1 MSKVDQP
8 VAVPEVNQEK
18 EDLKK
23 AMNDLE
29 EKVKSVMSAKKKA
42 VEEYK
47 KAEQEDAEKAAELS
61 KQLEAEKNDGPATRD
76 FVKKLMQKTQESI
89 VSEIGSAVDS
99 TLRKAMSGK
108 SDDKKVDIVEPK
120 ETATKIEKA
129 EPE

>member
-1 MSKVDQP
+1 MSKVEQP

-47 KAEQEDAEKAAELS
+47 KAEKEDENKAAELA
-61 KQLEAEKNDGPATRD
+61 KQLDAEKNDGPATRD
-76 FVKKLMQKTQESI
+76 FVKKLMQ
-89 VSEIGSAVDS
+89 
-99 TLRKAMSGK
+99 
-108 SDDKKVDIVEPK
+108 
-120 ETATKIEKA
+120 
-129 EPE
+129 